1 MDKYATGAG
10 TGYLQRRMDN
20 SMIHERGYYTDKE
33 DMADHRF
40 DERLCWAIIKLCGE
54 FDIRRV
60 KTIIDIGCGDGS
72 YVKEF
77 RRKGFTCDG
86 FDGCP
91 LTEKIPYCGI
101 KDLSKELVFI
111 TAFKYD
117 LAICLE
123 VGEHIPQKYE
133 QFFIDNI
140 CITSDNII
148 LSWAIEGQGGLGHVN
163 CRNNDYIIAEMKK
176 RNFDYDAIAT
186 NFLRKNSTLPWFKNT
201 LMAFYK

>member
-1 MDKYATGAG
+1 
-10 TGYLQRRMDN
+10 MDN

-72 YVKEF
+72 YVREF
-77 RRKGFTCDG
+77 RKNG
-86 FDGCP
+86 FDCIGLDGNP
-91 LTEKIPYCGI
+91 LTSKIPYCQVMDFSI
-101 KDLSKELVFI
+101 NLISF
-111 TAFKYD
+111 FND

-123 VGEHIPQKYE
+123 VGEHIPQEYE

-140 CITSDNII
+140 CRVSDNII